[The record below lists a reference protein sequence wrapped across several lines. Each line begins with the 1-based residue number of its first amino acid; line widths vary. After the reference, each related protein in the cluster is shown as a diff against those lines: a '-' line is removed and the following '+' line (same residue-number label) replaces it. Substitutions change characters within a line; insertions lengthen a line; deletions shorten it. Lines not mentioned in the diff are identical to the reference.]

1 MDCDDY
7 VIYLSIAFQFSTG
20 ELETAVNTFK
30 RIAFIVDDVKQT
42 NDNLK
47 TKVDLL
53 SGANMAFEYYDKR
66 ELAINNSIVRL
77 KAYWNRVHAELLY
90 AMDVLDKQKQN
101 KDTEDLD
108 ETEQLDT
115 MQQQQQHQHQ
125 HQQHEDEF
133 LSKVGHFMWFLD
145 KNIEDYLYSR
155 ETLPLTLQKLR
166 PLLESLFNKSTEI
179 LLLDDKVKA
188 DLEMKPPTP
197 VLKGKKSKYAAAVTR
212 PKQSFETLLCSDQ
225 THSLRSLVLTA
236 MNATIPLLDE
246 MVPLYFTEQ
255 EVKTMNQSL
264 KLKAEAAKVQTI
276 EQDVRLLTN
285 NKIDT
290 KDFHD
295 KLGKLA
301 TGAELAKLHSFVLE
315 NISRNSYA
323 YQGNSGNGSGN
334 NKNETDVNAAAAA
347 DLKGSPEYMSLLSRF
362 EALSH
367 QAAEVQIHCESF
379 VLREEVHEALKAV
392 VDELRQL
399 KKSAVN
405 YTLFTESMK
414 TKADVIEV
422 ER

>member
-1 MDCDDY
+1 M
-7 VIYLSIAFQFSTG
+7 L
-20 ELETAVNTFK
+20 
-30 RIAFIVDDVKQT
+30 
-42 NDNLK
+42 
-47 TKVDLL
+47 
-53 SGANMAFEYYDKR
+53 
-66 ELAINNSIVRL
+66 
-77 KAYWNRVHAELLY
+77 
-90 AMDVLDKQKQN
+90 
-101 KDTEDLD
+101 
-108 ETEQLDT
+108 
-115 MQQQQQHQHQ
+115 
-125 HQQHEDEF
+125 
-133 LSKVGHFMWFLD
+133 FLD
-145 KNIEDYLYSR
+145 KNLEDYLYSR

-166 PLLESLFNKSTEI
+166 PLLESLFNKSNEI

-197 VLKGKKSKYAAAVTR
+197 LLKGKKSKHAAVK
-212 PKQSFETLLCSDQ
+212 PKQSFETLQCSDQ
-225 THSLRSLVLTA
+225 THSLRSHMLTA

-264 KLKAEAAKVQTI
+264 KLKAEAAKVQSI
-276 EQDVRLLTN
+276 EQELRLMNN

-323 YQGNSGNGSGN
+323 YQGNGSSGGN
-334 NKNETDVNAAAAA
+334 NKNETGEKGDGLTATTE
-347 DLKGSPEYMSLLSRF
+347 LKGSPEYMSLLNRF

-367 QAAEVQIHCESF
+367 QTAEVQMNCESF

-392 VDELRQL
+392 IDELRQL

-405 YTLFTESMK
+405 YTLFTEGLK

>member
-1 MDCDDY
+1 M
-7 VIYLSIAFQFSTG
+7 ISIAFISIG

-47 TKVDLL
+47 AKLDSI

-66 ELAINNSIVRL
+66 ELAINSSIVRL
-77 KAYWNRVHAELLY
+77 KTYWNRVHTELLH
-90 AMDVLDKQKQN
+90 AMDVLEKQKQN
-101 KDTEDLD
+101 KDTTVEEDVE

-115 MQQQQQHQHQ
+115 VQQQHQ
-125 HQQHEDEF
+125 ETADEF
-133 LSKVGHFMWFLD
+133 LSKVSHFMLFLD
-145 KNIEDYLYSR
+145 KNLEDYLYSR

-166 PLLESLFNKSTEI
+166 PLLESLFNKSNEI

-197 VLKGKKSKYAAAVTR
+197 LLKGKKSKYAAVK
-212 PKQSFETLLCSDQ
+212 PKQSFETLQCSDQ
-225 THSLRSLVLTA
+225 THSLRSHMLTA

-264 KLKAEAAKVQTI
+264 KLKAEAAKVQAI
-276 EQDVRLLTN
+276 EQELRLMNN

-323 YQGNSGNGSGN
+323 YQGNSSSGN
-334 NKNETDVNAAAAA
+334 NKSETGEKGDGLTATTE
-347 DLKGSPEYMSLLSRF
+347 LKGSPEYMSLLNRF

-367 QAAEVQIHCESF
+367 QTAEVQMNCESF

-392 VDELRQL
+392 IDELRQL

-405 YTLFTESMK
+405 YTLFTEGLK

>member
-1 MDCDDY
+1 M
-7 VIYLSIAFQFSTG
+7 LSISFQIG

-47 TKVDLL
+47 TKMDLL
-53 SGANMAFEYYDKR
+53 SGANMAFEFYDKR
-66 ELAINNSIVRL
+66 ELAINNSIIRL
-77 KAYWNRVHAELLY
+77 KAYWNRVHAELLH
-90 AMDVLDKQKQN
+90 AMDVLEKQRQN
-101 KDTEDLD
+101 KDTIVDEAELD

-115 MQQQQQHQHQ
+115 VQQ
-125 HQQHEDEF
+125 DEF
-133 LSKVGHFMWFLD
+133 LSKVSHFMWFLD
-145 KNIEDYLYSR
+145 KNLEDYLYSR

-166 PLLESLFNKSTEI
+166 PLLESLFHKSTEI

-197 VLKGKKSKYAAAVTR
+197 VIKGKKSKYPSVR
-212 PKQSFETLLCSDQ
+212 PKQSFETLQCSDQ
-225 THSLRSLVLTA
+225 THSLRSLVVTA
-236 MNATIPLLDE
+236 MNATISLLDE

-264 KLKAEAAKVQTI
+264 KLKAEAAKVQAI
-276 EQDVRLLTN
+276 EQDVRLLNN

-323 YQGNSGNGSGN
+323 YQGNGSSGGN
-334 NKNETDVNAAAAA
+334 NKNETERDVTAAAAA
-347 DLKGSPEYMSLLSRF
+347 DLKGSPEYTSLLTRF

-367 QAAEVQIHCESF
+367 QTAEVQIHCESF

-405 YTLFTESMK
+405 YTLFTESLK

>member
-1 MDCDDY
+1 M
-7 VIYLSIAFQFSTG
+7 ISIAFISIG

-47 TKVDLL
+47 AKLDSI

-66 ELAINNSIVRL
+66 ELAINSSIVRL
-77 KAYWNRVHAELLY
+77 KTYWNRVHTELLH
-90 AMDVLDKQKQN
+90 AMDVLEKQKQN
-101 KDTEDLD
+101 KDTAVEEDVE

-115 MQQQQQHQHQ
+115 VQQQHQ
-125 HQQHEDEF
+125 EIADEF
-133 LSKVGHFMWFLD
+133 LSKVSHFMLFLD
-145 KNIEDYLYSR
+145 KNLEDYLYSR

-197 VLKGKKSKYAAAVTR
+197 MLKGKKSKYAAVK

-225 THSLRSLVLTA
+225 THSLRSHMLTA

-264 KLKAEAAKVQTI
+264 KLKAEAAKVQAI
-276 EQDVRLLTN
+276 EQELRLMNN

-323 YQGNSGNGSGN
+323 YQGNNSSGN
-334 NKNETDVNAAAAA
+334 NKSETGEKGDGLTAVTE
-347 DLKGSPEYMSLLSRF
+347 LKGSPEYMSLLNRF

-367 QAAEVQIHCESF
+367 QTAEVQMNCESF

-392 VDELRQL
+392 IDELRQL

-405 YTLFTESMK
+405 YTLFTEGLK

>member
-1 MDCDDY
+1 
-7 VIYLSIAFQFSTG
+7 
-20 ELETAVNTFK
+20 VNTFK

-47 TKVDLL
+47 AKLDSI

-66 ELAINNSIVRL
+66 ELAINSSIVRL
-77 KAYWNRVHAELLY
+77 KTYWNRVHTELLH
-90 AMDVLDKQKQN
+90 AMDVLEKQKQN
-101 KDTEDLD
+101 KDTAVEEDVE

-115 MQQQQQHQHQ
+115 VQQQHQ
-125 HQQHEDEF
+125 ETADEF
-133 LSKVGHFMWFLD
+133 LSKVSHFMLFLD
-145 KNIEDYLYSR
+145 KNLEDYLYSR

-166 PLLESLFNKSTEI
+166 PLLESLFNKSNEI

-197 VLKGKKSKYAAAVTR
+197 LLKGKKSKYAAVK
-212 PKQSFETLLCSDQ
+212 PKQSFETLQCSDQ
-225 THSLRSLVLTA
+225 THSLRSHMLTA

-264 KLKAEAAKVQTI
+264 KLKAEAAKVQAI
-276 EQDVRLLTN
+276 EQELRLMNN

-323 YQGNSGNGSGN
+323 YQGNSSGGGN
-334 NKNETDVNAAAAA
+334 NKSETGEKGDGLTAATE
-347 DLKGSPEYMSLLSRF
+347 LKGSPEYMSLLNRF

-367 QAAEVQIHCESF
+367 QTAEVQMNCESF

-392 VDELRQL
+392 IDELRQL

-405 YTLFTESMK
+405 YTLFTEGLK

>member
-1 MDCDDY
+1 M
-7 VIYLSIAFQFSTG
+7 ISIAFISIG

-47 TKVDLL
+47 AKLDSI

-66 ELAINNSIVRL
+66 ELAINSSIVRL
-77 KAYWNRVHAELLY
+77 KTYWNRVHTELLH
-90 AMDVLDKQKQN
+90 AMDVLEKQKQN
-101 KDTEDLD
+101 KDTTVEEDVE

-115 MQQQQQHQHQ
+115 VQQQHQ
-125 HQQHEDEF
+125 ETADEF
-133 LSKVGHFMWFLD
+133 LSKVSHFMLFLD
-145 KNIEDYLYSR
+145 KNLEDYLYSR

-197 VLKGKKSKYAAAVTR
+197 LLKGKKSKYAAVK
-212 PKQSFETLLCSDQ
+212 PKQSFETLQCSDQ
-225 THSLRSLVLTA
+225 THSLRSHMLTA

-264 KLKAEAAKVQTI
+264 KLKAEAAKVQAI
-276 EQDVRLLTN
+276 EQELRLMNN

-323 YQGNSGNGSGN
+323 YQGNSSSGN
-334 NKNETDVNAAAAA
+334 NKSETGEKGDGLTATTE
-347 DLKGSPEYMSLLSRF
+347 LKGSPEYMSLLNRF

-367 QAAEVQIHCESF
+367 QTAEVQMNCESF

-392 VDELRQL
+392 IDELRQL

-405 YTLFTESMK
+405 YTLFTEGLK

>member
-1 MDCDDY
+1 MM
-7 VIYLSIAFQFSTG
+7 SIAFISIG

-47 TKVDLL
+47 AKLDSI

-66 ELAINNSIVRL
+66 ELAINSSIVRL
-77 KAYWNRVHAELLY
+77 KTYWNRVHTELLH
-90 AMDVLDKQKQN
+90 AMDVLEKQKQN
-101 KDTEDLD
+101 KDTAVEEDVE

-115 MQQQQQHQHQ
+115 VQQQHQ
-125 HQQHEDEF
+125 ETADEF
-133 LSKVGHFMWFLD
+133 LSKVSHFMLFLD
-145 KNIEDYLYSR
+145 KNLEDYLYSR

-197 VLKGKKSKYAAAVTR
+197 LLKGKKSKYAAVK
-212 PKQSFETLLCSDQ
+212 PKQSFETLQCSDQ
-225 THSLRSLVLTA
+225 THSLRSHMLTA

-264 KLKAEAAKVQTI
+264 KLKAEAAKVQAI
-276 EQDVRLLTN
+276 EQELRLMNN

-323 YQGNSGNGSGN
+323 YQGNGSSGGN
-334 NKNETDVNAAAAA
+334 NKSEMGEKGDGLTAATE
-347 DLKGSPEYMSLLSRF
+347 LKGSPEYMSLLNRF

-367 QAAEVQIHCESF
+367 QTAEVQMNCESF

-392 VDELRQL
+392 IDELRQL

-405 YTLFTESMK
+405 YTLFTEGLK

>member
-1 MDCDDY
+1 M
-7 VIYLSIAFQFSTG
+7 IFIISIAFISIG

-47 TKVDLL
+47 AKLDSI

-66 ELAINNSIVRL
+66 ELAINSSIVRL
-77 KAYWNRVHAELLY
+77 KTYWNRVHTELLH
-90 AMDVLDKQKQN
+90 AMDVLEKQKQS
-101 KDTEDLD
+101 KDTAVEEDVE

-115 MQQQQQHQHQ
+115 VQQQQQ
-125 HQQHEDEF
+125 QQQETADEF
-133 LSKVGHFMWFLD
+133 LSKVNHFMLFLD
-145 KNIEDYLYSR
+145 KNLEDYLYSR

-197 VLKGKKSKYAAAVTR
+197 LLKGKKSKNAAVK
-212 PKQSFETLLCSDQ
+212 PKQSFETLQCSDQ
-225 THSLRSLVLTA
+225 THSLRSHMLTA

-276 EQDVRLLTN
+276 EQELRLMNN

-323 YQGNSGNGSGN
+323 YQGNGSGGN
-334 NKNETDVNAAAAA
+334 NKSETEKGDGVTAGVSE
-347 DLKGSPEYMSLLSRF
+347 LKGSPEYMSLLNRF

-367 QAAEVQIHCESF
+367 QTAEVQINCESF

-392 VDELRQL
+392 IDELRQL

-405 YTLFTESMK
+405 YTLFTEGLK

>member
-1 MDCDDY
+1 M
-7 VIYLSIAFQFSTG
+7 ISIAFISIG

-47 TKVDLL
+47 AKLDSI

-66 ELAINNSIVRL
+66 ELAINSSIVRL
-77 KAYWNRVHAELLY
+77 KTYWNRVHTELLH
-90 AMDVLDKQKQN
+90 AMDVLEKQKQN
-101 KDTEDLD
+101 KDTAVEDD
-108 ETEQLDT
+108 VEETEQLDT
-115 MQQQQQHQHQ
+115 VQQQHQ
-125 HQQHEDEF
+125 EIADEF
-133 LSKVGHFMWFLD
+133 LSKVSHFMLFLD
-145 KNIEDYLYSR
+145 KNLEDYLYSR

-166 PLLESLFNKSTEI
+166 PLLESLFNKSNEI

-197 VLKGKKSKYAAAVTR
+197 LLKGKKSKYAAVK
-212 PKQSFETLLCSDQ
+212 PKQSFETLQCSDQ
-225 THSLRSLVLTA
+225 THSLRSHMLTA

-264 KLKAEAAKVQTI
+264 KLKAEAAKVQAI
-276 EQDVRLLTN
+276 EQELRLMNN

-323 YQGNSGNGSGN
+323 YQGNGSSGGN
-334 NKNETDVNAAAAA
+334 NKNETGEKGDGLTAATE
-347 DLKGSPEYMSLLSRF
+347 LKGSPEYMSLLNRF

-367 QAAEVQIHCESF
+367 QTAEVQMNCESF

-392 VDELRQL
+392 IDELRQL

-405 YTLFTESMK
+405 YTLFTEGLK

>member
-1 MDCDDY
+1 M
-7 VIYLSIAFQFSTG
+7 ISIAFISIG

-47 TKVDLL
+47 AKLDSI

-66 ELAINNSIVRL
+66 ELAINSSIVRL
-77 KAYWNRVHAELLY
+77 KTYWNRVHTELLH
-90 AMDVLDKQKQN
+90 AMDVLEKQKQN
-101 KDTEDLD
+101 KDTAVEEDVE

-115 MQQQQQHQHQ
+115 VQQQHQ
-125 HQQHEDEF
+125 EIADEF
-133 LSKVGHFMWFLD
+133 LSKVSHFMLFLD
-145 KNIEDYLYSR
+145 KNLEDYLYSR

-166 PLLESLFNKSTEI
+166 PLLESLFNKSNEI

-197 VLKGKKSKYAAAVTR
+197 LLKGKKSKYAAVK
-212 PKQSFETLLCSDQ
+212 PKQSFETLQCSDQ
-225 THSLRSLVLTA
+225 THSLRSHMLTA

-264 KLKAEAAKVQTI
+264 KLKAEAAKVQAI
-276 EQDVRLLTN
+276 EQELRLMNN

-323 YQGNSGNGSGN
+323 YQGNSSGGGN
-334 NKNETDVNAAAAA
+334 NKSETGEKGDGLTATTE
-347 DLKGSPEYMSLLSRF
+347 LKGSPEYMSLLNRF

-367 QAAEVQIHCESF
+367 QTAEVQMNCESF

-392 VDELRQL
+392 IDELRQL

-405 YTLFTESMK
+405 YTLFTEGLK

>member
-1 MDCDDY
+1 MY
-7 VIYLSIAFQFSTG
+7 IYRISIG
-20 ELETAVNTFK
+20 DLETAVNTFK

-47 TKVDLL
+47 AKVDLL

-66 ELAINNSIVRL
+66 ELAINSSIVRL
-77 KAYWNRVHAELLY
+77 KSHWNRVHIELLH
-90 AMDVLDKQKQN
+90 AMDVLEKQKLN
-101 KDTEDLD
+101 KDTAVEEDVE

-115 MQQQQQHQHQ
+115 AQQQQQ
-125 HQQHEDEF
+125 ETADEF
-133 LSKVGHFMWFLD
+133 LSKVSHFMLFLD
-145 KNIEDYLYSR
+145 KNLEDYLYSR

-197 VLKGKKSKYAAAVTR
+197 LLKGKKSKHTTAR
-212 PKQSFETLLCSDQ
+212 PKQSFETLQCSDQ
-225 THSLRSLVLTA
+225 THSLRTLMLTA
-236 MNATIPLLDE
+236 MNATVPLLDE

-264 KLKAEAAKVQTI
+264 KQKAEAAKVQAI
-276 EQDVRLLTN
+276 EQELRLMNN

-315 NISRNSYA
+315 NVSRNNYA
-323 YQGNSGNGSGN
+323 YQGNGSGGN
-334 NKNETDVNAAAAA
+334 NKSETERDGGTAAMTE
-347 DLKGSPEYMSLLSRF
+347 LKGSPEYMSLLTRF

-367 QAAEVQIHCESF
+367 QTAEVQINCESF

-392 VDELRQL
+392 IDELRQL

-405 YTLFTESMK
+405 YTLFTEGLK